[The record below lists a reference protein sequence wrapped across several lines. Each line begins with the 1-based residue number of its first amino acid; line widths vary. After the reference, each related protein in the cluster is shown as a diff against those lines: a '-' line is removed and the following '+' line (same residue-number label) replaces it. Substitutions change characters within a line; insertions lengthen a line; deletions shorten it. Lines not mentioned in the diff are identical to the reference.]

1 MQIVDVK
8 TNLTGMLHGG
18 TLNKVRSIEM
28 ALERAGNTML
38 SKCHPTET
46 IRDAALT
53 QAIHDDFNQYTLPTD
68 YRDIID
74 LYPQDNRNFLDS
86 AGRRPAER
94 FALQKALENR
104 TLSIE
109 GSEGSKILRVNWKSR
124 SPKTLHSMES
134 VTANGTWSAVG
145 TATGI
150 QANSIFKVSGG
161 ASIEL
166 DIAASGDGI
175 KNSTMTAVDMTDED
189 EVADIFLWVYFGSVA
204 NLTSV
209 SAVWGNDLTA
219 KYWSAVAQT
228 TQADGTVLRVGWNL
242 LKFPWSTATET
253 GTVDPSAIDSFQI
266 TFATTGTM
274 ANVRVDNIVFSI
286 GRNFDIKYYSKY
298 LFKSSAGVYLSRT
311 TSDDDSVILDNDSL
325 QIFFCEA
332 LIACAQQM
340 EGTDSTFDMNWARL
354 QLNGDPTSPDMVLRK
369 GLYANY
375 RAMYPSLSKKM
386 VGSYSSSY
394 KRVNKRFR

>member
-18 TLNKVRSIEM
+18 SLNKVRNIEM
-28 ALERAGNTML
+28 ALERAANTML

-46 IRDAALT
+46 VRVAALT
-53 QAIHDDFNQYTLPTD
+53 QAIHDDFDQYTLPTD

-86 AGRRPAER
+86 GGRRPAER
-94 FALQKALENR
+94 FALQKAMENK
-104 TLSIE
+104 TLSVE

-124 SPKTLHSMES
+124 SPKTLHSMNS
-134 VTANGTWSAVG
+134 VTDNGTWSAVG

-166 DIAASGDGI
+166 DVAASGDGI
-175 KNSTMTAVDMTDED
+175 KNSDMTAVDMTDED
-189 EVADIFLWVYFGSVA
+189 EVADIFVWVYFGSVA

-209 SAVWGNDLTA
+209 SAIWGNDLTTN
-219 KYWSAVAQT
+219 YWSAVAQT
-228 TQADGTVLRVGWNL
+228 TQADGTALRVGWNL

-253 GTVDPSAIDSFQI
+253 GTVAPATIDAFQI
-266 TFATTGTM
+266 TFTTTGAI

-298 LFKSSAGVYLSRT
+298 LFKSSAGSYLSRT
-311 TSDDDSVILDNDSL
+311 TSDDDSVILDNDAL
-325 QIFFCEA
+325 QIFLCEA
-332 LIACAQQM
+332 LIACAHQM
-340 EGTDSTFDMNWARL
+340 EGADSTFDMNWARI
-354 QLNGDPTSPDMVLRK
+354 QLNGDPQSPDPVLRK
-369 GLYANY
+369 GLYAQY
-375 RAMYPSLSKKM
+375 RAMYPSLAKKAR
-386 VGSYSSSY
+386 GSYSS
-394 KRVNKRFR
+394 RPGRGRW